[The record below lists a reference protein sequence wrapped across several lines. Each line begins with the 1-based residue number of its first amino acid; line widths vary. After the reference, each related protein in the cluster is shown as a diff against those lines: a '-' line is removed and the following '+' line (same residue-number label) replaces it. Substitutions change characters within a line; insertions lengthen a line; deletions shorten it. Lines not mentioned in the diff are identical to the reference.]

1 MIKTNKVKRPIVPS
15 RICSTA
21 FICLTHQSVQGRLYH
36 LKAFVAIDRMALE
49 FACRLIHACPMMT
62 NREHQLLAKIKEWTA
77 SPFIGDD
84 CAVLPGWGLVTSD
97 TLVEGTHFRLDW
109 TDLVSLG
116 YKSCAVNLSDIAAM
130 AGRPRFITVALT
142 LPRHFGESEL
152 RQLYLGLNQCAGLHR
167 AKIVGGDLTGGE
179 KLAISITAIGDLHEA
194 GVMRRNGARAGDLV
208 IVTGDFGGSGA
219 ALSLLNRESIN
230 PPSPYAH
237 DLQSSLQLGL
247 LKPGSDSRL
256 ILDKHFR
263 PQARLRESWSL
274 VEATCGKGS
283 LMDASDGLADALVQ
297 IAVASGVSMQ
307 IELNS
312 VPLSPG
318 VDKFCA
324 SWGKR
329 DPLAFA
335 FYGGEDYEL
344 VGTVPQ
350 GLWQNN
356 PQLAQIF
363 KVIGQVSDQT
373 PSVVQFLED
382 GKSTDRLSG
391 CADLSNCFQHF
402 W

>member
-1 MIKTNKVKRPIVPS
+1 M
-15 RICSTA
+15 
-21 FICLTHQSVQGRLYH
+21 
-36 LKAFVAIDRMALE
+36 KAFVAIDRMALE

-109 TDLVSLG
+109 TDMVSLG

-142 LPRHFGESEL
+142 LPRQFGESEL
-152 RQLYLGLNQCAGLHR
+152 RQLYLGLNQCAALHR
-167 AKIVGGDLTGGE
+167 AKIIGGDLTGGD
-179 KLAISITAIGDLHEA
+179 KLAISITAIGDVHES
-194 GVMRRNGARAGDLV
+194 GVMRRNGAQSGDLV

-230 PPSPYAH
+230 APSPYAH

-263 PQARLRESWSL
+263 PEPRLRESWAL
-274 VEATCGKGS
+274 VQATSGRGS

-297 IAVASGVSMQ
+297 IAFASGVSMA
-307 IELNS
+307 IELGDI
-312 VPLSPG
+312 PLSSG

-324 SWGKR
+324 SWGQR
-329 DPLAFA
+329 DALAFA
-335 FYGGEDYEL
+335 LYGGEDYEL
-344 VGTVPQ
+344 VGTIPED
-350 GLWQNN
+350 LWHSH
-356 PQLAQIF
+356 PQLAQTF
-363 KVIGQVSDQT
+363 KVIGTVSGKT

-391 CADLSNCFQHF
+391 FADLSNCFQHF